1 MKKAQL
7 WWAEP
12 WGGWRVADLA
22 PREDLF
28 ERIFRRGG
36 RWFQCRGNLDEEVAV
51 GEVAVAAG
59 GTIGRQLK
67 IHAAEQQDCGCNR
80 EGLSDHEKSPD
91 YKGVD
96 YRNNCNTV

>member
-51 GEVAVAAG
+51 SE
-59 GTIGRQLK
+59 GTIATGGAVRRKFEINIAYQEDGGDYCCNLLNHFLLLLRLK
-67 IHAAEQQDCGCNR
+67 
-80 EGLSDHEKSPD
+80 
-91 YKGVD
+91 
-96 YRNNCNTV
+96 